1 MHADVTRYP
10 SGFWNTSKIP
20 MQRAFP
26 SPRRS
31 KKALKLR
38 WIHDWFSLP
47 PLLQMGT
54 LTYISTISQLQK
66 HLFCFS
72 QPSACREGESGSL
85 SAQQSGSAVL
95 VQSMSRSTSP
105 HHQHKCHVHFFQTL
119 SAEAVSLTDS
129 ISACSRQA
137 FDTPKLLTLSGQLLL
152 TLSLLKGKR
161 PKVSQFSSETDA
173 EHTR

>member
-1 MHADVTRYP
+1 
-10 SGFWNTSKIP
+10 
-20 MQRAFP
+20 
-26 SPRRS
+26 
-31 KKALKLR
+31 
-38 WIHDWFSLP
+38 
-47 PLLQMGT
+47 MGT

-129 ISACSRQA
+129 VSACSRQA
-137 FDTPKLLTLSGQLLL
+137 FDIPKLLTLSGQLLL
-152 TLSLLKGKR
+152 TLSLLKGKG
-161 PKVSQFSSETDA
+161 PKYPSSLRKLMQNTPGNRYFQPAISAFEIMSQGLKSSTA
-173 EHTR
+173 GSKTSALSMS